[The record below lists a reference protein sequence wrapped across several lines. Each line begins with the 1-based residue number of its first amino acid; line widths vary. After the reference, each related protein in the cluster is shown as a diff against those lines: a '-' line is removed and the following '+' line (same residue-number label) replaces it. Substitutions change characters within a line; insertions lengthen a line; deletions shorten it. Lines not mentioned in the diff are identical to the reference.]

1 MVLEI
6 WWQHFFWDGTMWVFV
21 PAQGCSRCVD
31 ILDIKWFCPF
41 FFWCSS
47 IELMLYSFSR
57 MQLGENSA
65 HQQLYS
71 HGLVIVYVFWQQ
83 FVNCLDE
90 ILQKYPDDLDKA
102 AELAMSSLQVWY
114 FMIMVLHSILTLEK
128 NEDRCKM
135 TMWYKCISQHATRYI
150 FHISRGH
157 LARLNFNPPFSCRGC

>member
-1 MVLEI
+1 MCSKGANLLSNIFHILFSLPTWYWRSDDSTSSGMEPCEYLSQLRVVLAVLI
-6 WWQHFFWDGTMWVFV
+6 
-21 PAQGCSRCVD
+21 S
-31 ILDIKWFCPF
+31 LIKWFCPF

-57 MQLGENSA
+57 MQLGEHSA

-102 AELAMSSLQVWY
+102 AELAVSSLQVWY
-114 FMIMVLHSILTLEK
+114 FMIMVLHSIFTLEK
-128 NEDRCKM
+128 KEDRCEM
-135 TMWYKCISQHATRYI
+135 TMWYKCISQQCNKI
-150 FHISRGH
+150 
-157 LARLNFNPPFSCRGC
+157 

>member
-1 MVLEI
+1 MCSKGANLLSNILHILFSLPTWYWRSDDSTSSGMEPCEYLSQLRVVLAVLI
-6 WWQHFFWDGTMWVFV
+6 SLIQ
-21 PAQGCSRCVD
+21 
-31 ILDIKWFCPF
+31 WFCPF

-57 MQLGENSA
+57 MQLGEHSA

-102 AELAMSSLQVWY
+102 AELAVSSLQVWY
-114 FMIMVLHSILTLEK
+114 FMIMVLHSIFTLEK
-128 NEDRCKM
+128 KEDRCEM
-135 TMWYKCISQHATRYI
+135 TMWYKCISQQCNKI
-150 FHISRGH
+150 
-157 LARLNFNPPFSCRGC
+157 

>member
-1 MVLEI
+1 VSI
-6 WWQHFFWDGTMWVFV
+6 
-21 PAQGCSRCVD
+21 CSSSGLFLLCWYPWLSD
-31 ILDIKWFCPF
+31 SALF

-57 MQLGENSA
+57 MQLGEHSA

-90 ILQKYPDDLDKA
+90 ILQKYPDDLDKV
-102 AELAMSSLQVWY
+102 AELAVSSLQVWY

-128 NEDRCKM
+128 KEDRCEI
-135 TMWYKCISQHATRYI
+135 TMWYKCISQHATRYR
-150 FHISRGH
+150 FHISWGH
-157 LARLNFNPPFSCRGC
+157 LACLNFNPPFSCRGC